1 MHISRPLVPAA
12 VALTAVVALAG
23 CGSPASSDADAAP
36 AAASSVTVEDNRGTL
51 TLDSPPASVVA
62 LDNRTFETLSDWG
75 IQLAAAP
82 VALMPATNPYSED
95 ASIADIGLHS
105 EPNLELIVAAEP
117 DVVVIGQRFTQYYD
131 DIAALVPEATL
142 IELDPR
148 DGEPF
153 AEELKRQVTVLGEVF
168 GKQDEAATLAAEYDA
183 ALARVTAA
191 YDPEQTAMAVNV
203 SGGEIGFIAPG
214 QGRTLGPIFADA
226 GLTPALEVEESSGN
240 HEGDEISVEAI
251 AASNPEWILV
261 LDRSAAID
269 ADTPE
274 FTPAAEII
282 EASDALR
289 NVPAVQKGQIVYLP
303 ADTYLNEGI
312 QTYTEFLND
321 FADALESAKRG

>member
-36 AAASSVTVEDNRGTL
+36 ADAASSVTVEDNRGTL

-142 IELDPR
+142 MGDRENSQVER
-148 DGEPF
+148 DGVGQTSP
-153 AEELKRQVTVLGEVF
+153 AQLRNGNLDIGGSPQVARLGF
-168 GKQDEAATLAAEYDA
+168 
-183 ALARVTAA
+183 RVV
-191 YDPEQTAMAVNV
+191 D
-203 SGGEIGFIAPG
+203 
-214 QGRTLGPIFADA
+214 DA
-226 GLTPALEVEESSGN
+226 GLS
-240 HEGDEISVEAI
+240 
-251 AASNPEWILV
+251 
-261 LDRSAAID
+261 
-269 ADTPE
+269 
-274 FTPAAEII
+274 
-282 EASDALR
+282 
-289 NVPAVQKGQIVYLP
+289 
-303 ADTYLNEGI
+303 
-312 QTYTEFLND
+312 
-321 FADALESAKRG
+321 

>member
-1 MHISRPLVPAA
+1 M
-12 VALTAVVALAG
+12 
-23 CGSPASSDADAAP
+23 
-36 AAASSVTVEDNRGTL
+36 
-51 TLDSPPASVVA
+51 
-62 LDNRTFETLSDWG
+62 
-75 IQLAAAP
+75 
-82 VALMPATNPYSED
+82 
-95 ASIADIGLHS
+95 
-105 EPNLELIVAAEP
+105 
-117 DVVVIGQRFTQYYD
+117 
-131 DIAALVPEATL
+131 
-142 IELDPR
+142 
-148 DGEPF
+148 
-153 AEELKRQVTVLGEVF
+153 LGEVF

-203 SGGEIGFIAPG
+203 SSGEIGFIAPG